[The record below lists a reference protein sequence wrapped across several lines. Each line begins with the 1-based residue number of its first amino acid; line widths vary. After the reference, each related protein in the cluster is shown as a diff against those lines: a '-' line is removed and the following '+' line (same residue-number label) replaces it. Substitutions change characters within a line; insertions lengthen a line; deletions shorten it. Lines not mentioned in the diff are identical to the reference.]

1 MKRTTLRNMKCAI
14 IMTLVILMISV
25 VPVTAQSVTA
35 RSEAPKRSLEGVWLV
50 KITPRNCATGAPI
63 PTAAF
68 ESLYTFHKDGTM
80 LVSFRNNSL
89 VLERTAAHGLWRRG
103 LGWSDFDHSFKFVH
117 IRRDLTTG
125 LFAGKQEGGGTLV
138 LSESGDEFTT
148 DGYSIVYSVDG
159 IPGTPGCSNSVG
171 TRFKLEP

>member
-1 MKRTTLRNMKCAI
+1 MKRTTLRNMKCGI
-14 IMTLVILMISV
+14 IMTAVILMISLV
-25 VPVTAQSVTA
+25 SVTAQSVTA
-35 RSEAPKRSLEGVWLV
+35 QSEARKRSLEGVWLV

-68 ESLYTFHKDGTM
+68 ESLFTFHKDGTM

-103 LGWSDFDHSFKFVH
+103 LVWSDFDHSFKFVH

-148 DGYSIVYSVDG
+148 DGYTIVYSVDG
-159 IPGTPGCSNSVG
+159 IPGTPSCSNSVG